1 CRIRLSF
8 QDPNLRRTNM
18 SKKKVAILEKQ
29 TTQRKVIKKAAY
41 IAPVILTMAAVPSF
55 AAKGSKD
62 QKTRARKNP
71 RKGHSFSPRT
81 LSSQYRSDSRERAGT
96 PFFTGCRFA
105 AS

>member
-1 CRIRLSF
+1 
-8 QDPNLRRTNM
+8 M

-62 QKTRARKNP
+62 QKT
-71 RKGHSFSPRT
+71 KG
-81 LSSQYRSDSRERAGT
+81 
-96 PFFTGCRFA
+96 
-105 AS
+105 